1 MPFIYTLVVTSC
13 NRFELLDQTLESFIA
28 FCDLPPAHI
37 IVVEDSQN
45 AGIFDVVQKY
55 FPDAEIILNKRNIG
69 QMASIDRA
77 YGRVTTPYIFH
88 CEDDWEF
95 FRTGFIGESH
105 IVLTSDPLVS
115 MVGLRARSEF
125 NPLVRDQPDTEVQGI
140 GYIVMDPTRH
150 PEHFSYSFN
159 PGLRRRA
166 DAVAIGPFAA
176 LGGESDVSYHFKHRG
191 FRNAS
196 LENPAVRHIGSG
208 HHVDDPTQPKRHGN
222 VVHRLGKSIRKRIKR
237 LKRWMRDTQ

>member
-1 MPFIYTLVVTSC
+1 MNFTYTLVITSC
-13 NRFELLDQTLESFIA
+13 NRFDLLDRTLKSFID
-28 FCDLPPAHI
+28 FCDLPPAYI
-37 IVVEDSQN
+37 VVVEDSQN

-55 FPDAEIILNKRNIG
+55 FPNAEIILNKRNIG

-77 YGRVTTPYIFH
+77 YGRVTTPFIFH

-95 FRTGFIGESH
+95 FRTGFIGESN
-105 IVLTSDPLVS
+105 IVLASDPLIS

-125 NPLVRDQPDTEVQGI
+125 NPLVRDLPATKVQGV
-140 GYIVMDPTRH
+140 GCIVMDPTRH

-159 PGLRRRA
+159 PGLRRLA
-166 DAVAIGPFAA
+166 DTIAIGPFAA
-176 LGGESDVSYHFKHRG
+176 LGGEADVSYHFKRRG

-208 HHVDDPTQPKRHGN
+208 HHVDDPTQSKRRGN
-222 VVHRLGKSIRKRIKR
+222 VFQRLDKSIRKRIKR
-237 LKRWMRDTQ
+237 LERWLRDAQ